1 MYEIK
6 NISGCLMLAG
16 LYPGESKKV
25 PLLTDDI
32 KILYHKQ
39 LLNVRTI
46 PNKVKSKDSNTL
58 KDCEV
63 LDTDGRN

>member
-16 LYPGESKKV
+16 LYPGENKKV
-25 PLLTDDI
+25 PILTDDM
-32 KILYHKQ
+32 KILYRKQ
-39 LLNVRTI
+39 LLNIRTI
-46 PNKVKSKDSNTL
+46 PNKVKSKDNNTL